1 MLSRTPSEDRVMRSE
16 RWLESKAPDRFGN
29 TKTELTPEP
38 GNVDVTITMIR
49 AALVGGLR

>member
-16 RWLESKAPDRFGN
+16 RWLEWLESKAPDRFGN
-29 TKTELTPEP
+29 TKTELTPER
-38 GNVDVTITMIR
+38 GNITMIR

>member
-16 RWLESKAPDRFGN
+16 RRLESKAPDRFGN

-38 GNVDVTITMIR
+38 GNIAMIR